1 MCCSCSHLFSSRAY
15 LLQVLLYMAASSSAL
30 QRDPWSTPFDKCR
43 PWQECDKLMLDVGGC
58 LSTFQ
63 EDTYKT
69 WEAVDHGAY
78 AFLVFYT
85 VMFGGQNLFVTTR
98 TNKGVVT
105 HPGGKDAWV
114 TNFIK
119 DFGIFDMDIP
129 SKNFNVCKTYRQ
141 KARIANKLGI
151 RMVVDDTEKV
161 LQMVHELM
169 PTCLLMLYSNDKEGP
184 RMAPEDIFELGES
197 KSFQKQKWYMQSWED
212 LAIMLGIP
220 GVNEEFWQEVSARGP
235 PNMPHSRDTV
245 VAAYQALKPLS
256 AQALYRGRPTM
267 PVDEDDNDDD
277 IEQPPKAKPR
287 LKPTS
292 KARPPALL
300 VSKARSSQPPGR
312 PRQLAK
318 PPPPVHHNDI
328 PPWRQHV
335 GLELGPPPAAHG
347 PPPGLDQP
355 LDGPPMQIVPIDAP
369 PRQPAIAIA
378 NGSQQLA
385 SMAPQIGQIDMQ
397 NIISSTVTSAIM
409 AVSNMSRMQAVPPPQ
424 LALSNSA
431 YRWQYKQETEWHAQ
445 KRRRASEWQAR
456 RAQEQAQG
464 LPYGALDPKVTVDAG
479 PLCESCG
486 QNQPNIRCAFRCCS
500 LCCPRQLGD
509 RQCLVHIY

>member
-1 MCCSCSHLFSSRAY
+1 M
-15 LLQVLLYMAASSSAL
+15 
-30 QRDPWSTPFDKCR
+30 
-43 PWQECDKLMLDVGGC
+43 
-58 LSTFQ
+58 
-63 EDTYKT
+63 
-69 WEAVDHGAY
+69 
-78 AFLVFYT
+78 
-85 VMFGGQNLFVTTR
+85 
-98 TNKGVVT
+98 
-105 HPGGKDAWV
+105 
-114 TNFIK
+114 
-119 DFGIFDMDIP
+119 
-129 SKNFNVCKTYRQ
+129 
-141 KARIANKLGI
+141 
-151 RMVVDDTEKV
+151 
-161 LQMVHELM
+161 
-169 PTCLLMLYSNDKEGP
+169 LMLYSNAAQGP
-184 RMAPEDIFELGES
+184 RMMARRSINEVES
-197 KSFQKQKWYMQSWED
+197 ESFLEQKWMLQSWED

-328 PPWRQHV
+328 PQWRQHV
-335 GLELGPPPAAHG
+335 ALDQLGPPPAAHG

-369 PRQPAIAIA
+369 PRPPAQTAIAIA
-378 NGSQQLA
+378 NGAQQLA

-456 RAQEQAQG
+456 RAEEVAKG

-486 QNQPNIRCAFRCCS
+486 QNQPNIRCAFRCCA

-509 RQCLVHIY
+509 RQCPVHMMISQISRR